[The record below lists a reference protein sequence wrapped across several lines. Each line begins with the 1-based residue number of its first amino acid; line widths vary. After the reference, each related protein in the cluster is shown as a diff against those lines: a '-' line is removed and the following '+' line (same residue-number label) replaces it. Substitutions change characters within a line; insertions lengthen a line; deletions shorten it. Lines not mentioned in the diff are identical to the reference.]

1 LYSIGKGD
9 QKNAKFLFSIHMST
23 PLSGIALVC
32 LLLAPARRIVRA
44 KPVRNPLFLLLLI
57 SGCTPLHQQKIEV
70 SKPAD
75 PPGVPLAS
83 KPAET
88 PAHKTAPVATL
99 ANPTLGPEEIRLFQA
114 RLKAAGFYPAPVD
127 GIAGP
132 KTRSGALRLQA
143 ACANLKDLLETSTGE
158 VFEAPG
164 GAQAPKP
171 NSEEIRLIQVRLKDA
186 GFEPGPIDG
195 RPGAKTRAAFLRFQA
210 GCTTLKNLPAT
221 WNQEPGASQLPTH
234 RSAGKSHPATAQSIG
249 IEIASSAAAG
259 NQSPGNEKIRQEQ
272 LRLRDAGFDPGPI
285 DGILGP
291 KTKAAMQRYQKSLR
305 LMNPR

>member
-1 LYSIGKGD
+1 L
-9 QKNAKFLFSIHMST
+9 FFSIHMAT
-23 PLSGIALVC
+23 ALSGIALAR
-32 LLLAPARRIVRA
+32 LLLVPTTKIVTA
-44 KPVRNPLFLLLLI
+44 KPIRNFLFFVLLI
-57 SGCTPLHQQKIEV
+57 SGCTPLHQEVEV
-70 SKPAD
+70 SKP
-75 PPGVPLAS
+75 PVPLPAPIAS

-88 PAHKTAPVATL
+88 PADKIAPVA
-99 ANPTLGPEEIRLFQA
+99 NPASLILGPEEVRLFQA
-114 RLKAAGFYPAPVD
+114 RLKAAGFYTGPVD

-132 KTRSGALRLQA
+132 KTRSGTLRLQA

-158 VFEAPG
+158 VFEAPA

-171 NSEEIRLIQVRLKDA
+171 NSKEIRLIQVRLKDA

-221 WNQEPGASQLPTH
+221 WNQEPGALQLPTH
-234 RSAGKSHPATAQSIG
+234 RWAGKSHPATAQSIG
-249 IEIASSAAAG
+249 IEIARSAAAG

-291 KTKAAMQRYQKSLR
+291 KTKAAMQRYQKSLQ